1 MTTVG
6 LNEAGDGIVDRSLLS
21 DQVYTRI
28 RGQILDRDLSPGAR
42 IVESELARQLGVS
55 QAPVRDALRRL
66 AHEGLVEQFARRGTF
81 VTEVSED
88 EARQTYAVR
97 AVLEE
102 LAAHQF
108 IASAPSGAVD
118 ELERFLGE
126 MRAAAAEDDVVAL
139 VHADVAFHRTIWESS
154 GNVLLPRMWPMVE
167 ANFRRL
173 TPISNRERFPSL
185 MRRRRQPRAFARG
198 ATRPRPARRH
208 LAARARDVCL
218 DPLSAV
224 RSPRQHL
231 CSRSA
236 GRDGRR
242 SDPRLLQYFSG
253 VRTRKRPSRRAERAS
268 DLRWSQGDSNP

>member
-6 LNEAGDGIVDRSLLS
+6 LNEAGEGIVDRSLLS

-28 RGQILDRDLSPGAR
+28 RTQILDRDLMPGAR

-118 ELERFLGE
+118 ELERYLGE
-126 MRAAAAEDDVVAL
+126 MRTAAAQDDVVAL

-185 MRRRRQPRAFARG
+185 MLVADSHGPLLDG
-198 ATRPRPARRH
+198 
-208 LAARARDVCL
+208 LRARDPHVGTL
-218 DPLSAV
+218 LREHVMAV
-224 RSPRQHL
+224 W
-231 CSRSA
+231 A
-236 GRDGRR
+236 D
-242 SDPRLLQYFSG
+242 
-253 VRTRKRPSRRAERAS
+253 
-268 DLRWSQGDSNP
+268 